1 MPGTPNKKEGQT
13 MNWID
18 TGRFLIIAGAV
29 IVVIGVFFMVADKI
43 PIGRL
48 PGDLHFGNGRIKIY
62 IPLAT
67 SILLSAV
74 ITIILNFFGRR

>member
-1 MPGTPNKKEGQT
+1 
-13 MNWID
+13 MNWVD

-29 IVVIGVFFMVADKI
+29 IIVIGLLFTVADKI

-48 PGDLHFGNGRIKIY
+48 PGDLRFGSGRMRIY
-62 IPLAT
+62 VPLAT

-74 ITIILNFFGRR
+74 VTIILNFFGKR

>member
-1 MPGTPNKKEGQT
+1 
-13 MNWID
+13 MNWVE

-29 IVVIGVFFMVADKI
+29 VVVIGVLFTVADKI

-48 PGDLHFGNGRIKIY
+48 PGDIHFGNGRLKIY

-74 ITIILNFFGRR
+74 ITIILNFFNKR

>member
-1 MPGTPNKKEGQT
+1 
-13 MNWID
+13 MNWIE
-18 TGRFLIIAGAV
+18 TGRFLIIAGVV
-29 IVVIGVFFMVADKI
+29 IVVIGLFFIVADKI

-48 PGDLHFGNGRIKIY
+48 PGDLHFGSGRIKIY

-67 SILLSAV
+67 SILLSAI

>member
-1 MPGTPNKKEGQT
+1 

-18 TGRFLIIAGAV
+18 TGRFLIVAGAV
-29 IVVIGVFFMVADKI
+29 VVVVGVFFMVADKI

-48 PGDLHFGNGRIKIY
+48 PGDLHFGHGRIKIY
-62 IPLAT
+62 LPIAT

-74 ITIILNFFGRR
+74 ITVILNFFSKR